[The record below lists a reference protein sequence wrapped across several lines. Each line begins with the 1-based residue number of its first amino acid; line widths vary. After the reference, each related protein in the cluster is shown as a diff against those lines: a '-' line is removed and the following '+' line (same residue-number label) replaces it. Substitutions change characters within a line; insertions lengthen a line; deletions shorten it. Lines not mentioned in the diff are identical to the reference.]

1 LSKKD
6 FHIRVEKLELV
17 MPNSTDPKIQE
28 WIIEALDLMEIV
40 TSERE
45 ELKKEN
51 QRLKDENNR
60 LKGEQ
65 GKPDIK
71 ANTTKK
77 SDNHSSEDER
87 KNKKGTSNKDE
98 QGNKGEKSNKD
109 KKKKRNRQSKTS
121 RIKVDRDKICP
132 IDKTILPPDAI
143 FKGYSD
149 SIVQDIK
156 IITDNVRYRREVYY
170 SASMKKSYYGKL
182 PGDVAGQGEY
192 GVGVRTLLPLFKSE
206 CHLSE
211 KSILSFFH
219 NFGIIIS
226 PGYISN
232 QWTKGYD
239 FLHQEKTD
247 IYQTGLK
254 NSSYHQID
262 DTGARVKGKNH
273 YTHIICNSS
282 YAAFFTTPGKDRLTV
297 LDIFK
302 NFTPREFIYDSTA
315 VYILNSFKLAKKIR
329 RSLDSLLENQK
340 KYDEISFDKLLNSI
354 PMKVGPNQRTRIKE
368 ACAIAAY
375 WKQTDFPIIEQLICD
390 DAPQFKQLTKH
401 LGLCWIHDG
410 RHYKKLNPLFNYH
423 QQILD
428 DFLQKYWDYYHQLLA
443 YKKAPDPDESIRLAK
458 DFDELFR
465 TQTDYEQLNDRIAK
479 TLAKHKELLLV
490 LKYPKL
496 PLHNNASEL
505 AARVQARYRDI
516 SLHTM
521 SEKGTR
527 IKDTIM
533 TISQTAKKLG
543 VRTYEYLYD
552 RVSGNYNMPSLAQ
565 FIEENSSDNVPVI

>member
-1 LSKKD
+1 MNNKD
-6 FHIRVEKLELV
+6 FQIRVEKLELV
-17 MPNSTDPKIQE
+17 MPNSTDPKVQE
-28 WIIEALDLMEIV
+28 WITEALDLMEIV
-40 TSERE
+40 TKDRE
-45 ELKKEN
+45 VLKKEN
-51 QRLKDENNR
+51 QQLKDELNR

-71 ANTTKK
+71 ANTNKK
-77 SDNHSSEDER
+77 QGNHSSENER
-87 KNKKGTSNKDE
+87 KNNKGTSDKE
-98 QGNKGEKSNKD
+98 SNKETTH
-109 KKKKRNRQSKTS
+109 KRNREPKVPQ
-121 RIKVDRDKICP
+121 IKVDREKLCL
-132 IDKTILPPDAI
+132 IDKRILPPDAI
-143 FKGYSD
+143 FKGYTD

-170 SASMKKSYYGKL
+170 SATMNKSYYGDL
-182 PGDVAGQGEY
+182 PDDVAGHGEY
-192 GVGVRTLLPLFKSE
+192 GVGVRSLLPLFKSE

-226 PGYISN
+226 PSYISS

-239 FLHQEKTD
+239 CLHQEKAD
-247 IYQTGLK
+247 IYQSALK
-254 NSSYHQID
+254 NSTYHQID
-262 DTGARVKGKNH
+262 DTGARVKGENH
-273 YTHIICNSS
+273 YTHIICNST
-282 YAAFFTTPGKDRLTV
+282 YAAFFTTPRKDRLTV

-302 NFTPREFIYDSTA
+302 NFAPREFIYNAKAID
-315 VYILNSFKLAKKIR
+315 ILKSFKLSKKLCKQ
-329 RSLDSLLENQK
+329 LDRILVHQK
-340 KYDEISFDKLLNSI
+340 KYDAISFDELLDSI
-354 PMKVGPNQRTRIKE
+354 PIKVGPNQRTRIKE

-375 WKQTDFPIIEQLICD
+375 WKQTDVPIIEQLICD

-423 QQILD
+423 QKILD
-428 DFLQKYWDYYHQLLA
+428 DFLKKYWDYYHQLLD
-443 YKKAPDPDESIRLAK
+443 YKSAPEPNEAIRLAK
-458 DFDELFR
+458 VFDELFH

-479 TLAKHKELLLV
+479 TLAKSKALLLA
-490 LKYPKL
+490 LKYPQL

-505 AARVQARYRDI
+505 AARVQARYRDV

-521 SEKGTR
+521 SEKGTK

-552 RVSGNYNMPSLAQ
+552 RVSGHYNLPALSQLIA
-565 FIEENSSDNVPVI
+565 ENSSDCVPVN

>member
-1 LSKKD
+1 MSNKD

-17 MPNSTDPKIQE
+17 MPNSTDPKVQE
-28 WIIEALDLMEIV
+28 WITEALDLMEIV
-40 TSERE
+40 TNERE

-71 ANTTKK
+71 ANTAKK
-77 SDNHSSEDER
+77 QGDHSSENER
-87 KNKKGTSNKDE
+87 KNKKETSVDDK
-98 QGNKGEKSNKD
+98 KTNKD
-109 KKKKRNRQSKTS
+109 KKQKRNRQSKVS

-132 IDKTILPPDAI
+132 IDKDSLPADAT

-170 SASMKKSYYGKL
+170 SASMKKSYYGDL
-182 PGDVAGQGEY
+182 PSDVAGQGEY
-192 GVGVRTLLPLFKSE
+192 GVGVRSLLPLFKSE

-211 KSILSFFH
+211 KSMLSFFH

-239 FLHQEKTD
+239 FLHQEKSD

-254 NSSYHQID
+254 KGSYHQID

-282 YAAFFTTPGKDRLTV
+282 YAAFFTTPRKDRLTV

-302 NFTPREFIYDSTA
+302 NFTPREFMYNSTA
-315 VYILNSFKLAKKIR
+315 IDILKSFRLSKKVR
-329 RSLDSLLENQK
+329 RSLDSVLENQK
-340 KYDEISFDKLLNSI
+340 IYDDASFDKLLNDI
-354 PMKVGPNQRTRIKE
+354 PMKVGPNQRIRIKE

-375 WKQTDFPIIEQLICD
+375 WKQTDVPIIDQLICD

-423 QQILD
+423 QQIVD
-428 DFLQKYWDYYHQLLA
+428 DFLKKYWDYYHQLLD
-443 YKKAPDPDESIRLAK
+443 YKKAPNPEKSIRLAK
-458 DFDELFR
+458 DFDELFD
-465 TQTDYEQLNDRIAK
+465 TQTDYEQLNNRIAK
-479 TLAKHKELLLV
+479 TLAKREELLLA

-505 AARVQARYRDI
+505 AARVQARYRDV

-521 SEKGTR
+521 SEKGTK
-527 IKDTIM
+527 IKDAIM
-533 TISQTAKKLG
+533 TVSQTAKKLG

-552 RVSGNYNMPSLAQ
+552 RVSGQYNMPSLAQ
-565 FIEENSSDNVPVI
+565 LIEENSSDYVPVI

>member
-1 LSKKD
+1 MSNKD

-17 MPNSTDPKIQE
+17 MPDSTDPKVQE
-28 WIIEALDLMEIV
+28 WITEALALMEIV
-40 TSERE
+40 TNERE

-71 ANTTKK
+71 ANTNKK
-77 SDNHSSEDER
+77 QGDHSSESER
-87 KNKKGTSNKDE
+87 KNKKGTSSKDE
-98 QGNKGEKSNKD
+98 NSSKD
-109 KKKKRNRQSKTS
+109 KKKKRNRQPKIS
-121 RIKVDRDKICP
+121 RIKVDREKICP
-132 IDKTILPPDAI
+132 IDKSILPPDAT

-156 IITDNVRYRREVYY
+156 IITDNVKYRREVYY
-170 SASMKKSYYGKL
+170 SASMNKSYYGNL
-182 PGDVAGQGEY
+182 PIEVAGHGEY
-192 GVGVRTLLPLFKSE
+192 GVGIRSLLPLFKSE

-219 NFGIIIS
+219 NFGIVIS

-239 FLHQEKTD
+239 FLHQEKSD

-254 NSSYHQID
+254 NGLYQQID
-262 DTGARVKGKNH
+262 DTGARVKGKNY

-282 YAAFFTTPGKDRLTV
+282 YAAFFTTPRKDRLTV

-302 NFTPREFIYDSTA
+302 NFTPREFIYDSKA
-315 VYILNSFKLAKKIR
+315 VDILKSFKLSKKIR
-329 RSLDSLLENQK
+329 RGLDSLLENHQR
-340 KYDEISFDKLLNSI
+340 YDDASFDKLLNGI
-354 PMKVGPNQRTRIKE
+354 PMRLGSNQRTRIKE

-375 WKQTDFPIIEQLICD
+375 WKQTEFPVIEQLICD

-410 RHYKKLNPLFNYH
+410 RHYKKLNPLFKYH
-423 QQILD
+423 QQIVD
-428 DFLQKYWDYYHQLLA
+428 NFLKRYWDYYHQLLD
-443 YKKAPDPDESIRLAK
+443 YKQSPEPAESTRLAK
-458 DFDELFR
+458 DFDELFH
-465 TQTDYEQLNDRIAK
+465 TQTDYEQLNNRIAK
-479 TLAKHKELLLV
+479 TLAKRKELLLA

-505 AARVQARYRDI
+505 AARVQARYRDV

-521 SEKGTR
+521 SEKGTK

-552 RVSGNYNMPSLAQ
+552 RVSGHYNMPSLAQ
-565 FIEENSSDNVPVI
+565 LIEQNSSDYIPVN

>member
-1 LSKKD
+1 LSNKD

-17 MPNSTDPKIQE
+17 MPDSTDPKVQE
-28 WIIEALDLMEIV
+28 WITEALALMEIV
-40 TSERE
+40 TNERE

-71 ANTTKK
+71 ANTNKK
-77 SDNHSSEDER
+77 QGDHSSESER
-87 KNKKGTSNKDE
+87 KNKKGTSSKDE
-98 QGNKGEKSNKD
+98 NSSKD
-109 KKKKRNRQSKTS
+109 KKKKRNRQPKIS
-121 RIKVDRDKICP
+121 RIKVDREKICP
-132 IDKTILPPDAI
+132 IDKSILPPDAT

-156 IITDNVRYRREVYY
+156 IITDNVKYRREVYY
-170 SASMKKSYYGKL
+170 SASMNKSYYGNL
-182 PGDVAGQGEY
+182 PIEVAGHGEY
-192 GVGVRTLLPLFKSE
+192 GVGIRSLLPLFKSE

-219 NFGIIIS
+219 NFGIVIS

-239 FLHQEKTD
+239 FLHQEKSD

-254 NSSYHQID
+254 NGLYQQID
-262 DTGARVKGKNH
+262 DTGARVKGKNY

-282 YAAFFTTPGKDRLTV
+282 YAAFFTTPRKDRLTV

-302 NFTPREFIYDSTA
+302 NFTPREFIYDSKA
-315 VYILNSFKLAKKIR
+315 VDILKSFKLSKKIR
-329 RSLDSLLENQK
+329 RGLDSLLENHQR
-340 KYDEISFDKLLNSI
+340 YDDASFDKLLNGI
-354 PMKVGPNQRTRIKE
+354 PMRLGPNQRTRIKE

-375 WKQTDFPIIEQLICD
+375 WKQTEFPVIEQLICD

-410 RHYKKLNPLFNYH
+410 RHYKKLNPLFKYH
-423 QQILD
+423 QQIVD
-428 DFLQKYWDYYHQLLA
+428 NFLKRYWDYYHQLLD
-443 YKKAPDPDESIRLAK
+443 YKQSPEPAESTRLAK
-458 DFDELFR
+458 DFDELFH
-465 TQTDYEQLNDRIAK
+465 TQTDYEQLNNRIAK
-479 TLAKHKELLLV
+479 TLAKRKELLLA

-505 AARVQARYRDI
+505 AARVQARYRDV

-521 SEKGTR
+521 SEKGTK

-552 RVSGNYNMPSLAQ
+552 RVSGHYNMPSLAQ
-565 FIEENSSDNVPVI
+565 LIEQNSSDYIPVN

>member
-1 LSKKD
+1 MSHKD

-17 MPNSTDPKIQE
+17 MPDSTDPNVKE
-28 WIIEALDLMEIV
+28 WITEALALMEIV
-40 TSERE
+40 TNERE

-71 ANTTKK
+71 VNTNKK
-77 SDNHSSEDER
+77 QDDHSSENER
-87 KNKKGTSNKDE
+87 KNKKGTSNKD
-98 QGNKGEKSNKD
+98 GNSNKD
-109 KKKKRNRQSKTS
+109 KKQKRNRQPKVS
-121 RIKVDRDKICP
+121 RIKVDRDQICP
-132 IDKTILPPDAI
+132 IDKNILPPDAT

-170 SASMKKSYYGKL
+170 SGSMNKSYYGDL
-182 PGDVAGQGEY
+182 PSDVAGQGEY
-192 GVGVRTLLPLFKSE
+192 GVGVRSLLPLFKSE

-211 KSILSFFH
+211 KSILTFFH

-226 PGYISN
+226 PSYISN

-239 FLHQEKTD
+239 FLHQEKSD

-254 NSSYHQID
+254 NGSYHQID

-282 YAAFFTTPGKDRLTV
+282 YAAFFTTPRKDRLTV

-315 VYILNSFKLAKKIR
+315 IDILKSFKLSKKIC
-329 RSLDSLLENQK
+329 RSLDSVLENQK
-340 KYDEISFDKLLNSI
+340 KYTETSFDKLLNGI
-354 PMKVGPNQRTRIKE
+354 PLQVGPNQRTRIKE

-390 DAPQFKQLTKH
+390 DAPQFKQLTTH

-443 YKKAPDPDESIRLAK
+443 YKKAPDPDEAINLAK
-458 DFDELFR
+458 EFDELFS

-479 TLAKHKELLLV
+479 TLAKYKELLLV

-552 RVSGNYNMPSLAQ
+552 RVSGYYNMPSLAQ
-565 FIEENSSDNVPVI
+565 LIEENSSDYVPVI